1 MGFQIGFPALRNY
14 PIPPV
19 TGYDADA
26 QNYIDR
32 VETADALSLET
43 ATKDAINQ
51 LFLDLKETITWRS
64 NSITLWSKI
73 GYALPLCGPR
83 TIAGAMVPLQN
94 LTASTATSTGSMNWN
109 RKTGLS
115 VTSSAGTPWVD
126 IPYADN
132 TNAQNDASVHVKLT
146 AATGTGT
153 GGALVNCGGIGVRRE
168 ILRAS
173 TTNDQT
179 CNRNSTQ
186 TTVGTGTA
194 RTVGWR
200 GHTRINGSEYTA
212 RVLGVETTV
221 SLASAAPSTS
231 NFRLFNRTNGAQY
244 MGNNGRLQGLEIGAD
259 LDLAAYETVFDDF
272 ITAINAAF

>member
-1 MGFQIGFPALRNY
+1 MGFQIGFPALRFY
-14 PIPPV
+14 PPSGGV
-19 TGYDADA
+19 TYDADA

-64 NSITLWSKI
+64 NSITLWNKI

-83 TIAGAMVPLQN
+83 TIEGAMVPLQN
-94 LTASTATSTGSMNWN
+94 LTASTANSPGGNNWN

-115 VTSSAGTPWVD
+115 ILSNTGAWVD

-146 AATGTGT
+146 GATTDASTGSVVGCNAAST
-153 GGALVNCGGIGVRRE
+153 RRE
-168 ILRAS
+168 IRRTS
-173 TTNDQT
+173 TTNDSMS
-179 CNRNSTQ
+179 NRNTTE
-186 TTVGTGTA
+186 TTVSTGTA

-200 GHTRINGSEYTA
+200 GNTRINGSEYTA

-231 NFRLFNRTNGAQY
+231 NFRMFFRTNGAGY
-244 MGNNGRLQGLEIGAD
+244 AGANCRLQGLQIGAD
-259 LDLAAYETVFDDF
+259 LDLAAYEAVFDDY
-272 ITAINAAF
+272 ITAINSAF

>member
-1 MGFQIGFPALRNY
+1 MRHAMMRVWAVPAA
-14 PIPPV
+14 PG
-19 TGYDADA
+19 GYDADA

-43 ATKDAINQ
+43 ATKDAINE
-51 LFLDLKETITWRS
+51 LFLDLKQTRTWRS
-64 NSITLWSKI
+64 NPITKI
-73 GYALPLCGPR
+73 GYALPLCGPQ

-115 VTSSAGTPWVD
+115 VTANTGTPRVD

-132 TNAQNDASVHVKLT
+132 TNAQDDASIHVKLT
-146 AATGTGT
+146 AATTNGTTGVLVNCNGT
-153 GGALVNCGGIGVRRE
+153 GGRRE
-168 ILRAS
+168 IHRVS
-173 TTNDQT
+173 TTNDRACNQT
-179 CNRNSTQ
+179 STES
-186 TTVGTGTA
+186 TVGTGTA

-200 GHTRINGSEYTA
+200 GHTRISGSEYTA

-221 SLASAAPSTS
+221 SVASTAPSTS
-231 NFRLFNRTNGAQY
+231 DFRMFYRTNNLQY
-244 MGNNGRLQGLEIGAD
+244 IGNNGRLQGLEIGAD

>member
-1 MGFQIGFPALRNY
+1 MRHTMMRVWAVPAA
-14 PIPPV
+14 PG
-19 TGYDADA
+19 GYDADA

-43 ATKDAINQ
+43 ATKDAINE
-51 LFLDLKETITWRS
+51 LFLDLKQTRTWRS
-64 NSITLWSKI
+64 NPITLWGKI
-73 GYALPLCGPR
+73 GYALPLCGPQ

-115 VTSSAGTPWVD
+115 VTANTGTPRVD

-132 TNAQNDASVHVKLT
+132 TNAQDDASIHVKLT
-146 AATGTGT
+146 AATTNGSTGVLVSCNGT
-153 GGALVNCGGIGVRRE
+153 GGRRE
-168 ILRAS
+168 IHRAS
-173 TTNDQT
+173 TTDDRASSQT
-179 CNRNSTQ
+179 STES
-186 TTVGTGTA
+186 TVGTGTA

-200 GHTRINGSEYTA
+200 GHTRISGSEYTA

-221 SLASAAPSTS
+221 SVASNAPSTS
-231 NFRLFNRTNGAQY
+231 DFRMFYRTNNLQY
-244 MGNNGRLQGLEIGAD
+244 IGNNGRLQGLEIGAD
-259 LDLAAYETVFDDF
+259 LDLAAYEIVFDDF